1 MRQAG
6 VLGAVGAYCA
16 SNIGRISGGSANN
29 VVAPECEMTGECRAV
44 EQADVERV
52 RSAMDDA
59 MREAAELI
67 GAQVEVDWN
76 LEYPGFRIAEDAP
89 IVRMFCHAAKRAGFT
104 PRTFMSTGGTDANQY
119 VPLVVSTGMT
129 KFHSVDECLKVADL
143 ENTARLAIALVREGA
158 R

>member
-1 MRQAG
+1 MRDD
-6 VLGAVGAYCA
+6 
-16 SNIGRISGGSANN
+16 
-29 VVAPECEMTGECRAV
+29 GECRAV

-104 PRTFMSTGGTDANQY
+104 PRTFMSTAARMLTNTSSSGVD
-119 VPLVVSTGMT
+119 PLVVST
-129 KFHSVDECLKVADL
+129 A
-143 ENTARLAIALVREGA
+143 
-158 R
+158 

>member
-1 MRQAG
+1 
-6 VLGAVGAYCA
+6 
-16 SNIGRISGGSANN
+16 
-29 VVAPECEMTGECRAV
+29 MTGECRAV

-59 MREAAELI
+59 MHEAADMI

-89 IVRMFCHAAKRAGFT
+89 IVRMFCRAATRAGFM

-119 VPLVVSTGMT
+119 VKLGVDPLVVSTGMT